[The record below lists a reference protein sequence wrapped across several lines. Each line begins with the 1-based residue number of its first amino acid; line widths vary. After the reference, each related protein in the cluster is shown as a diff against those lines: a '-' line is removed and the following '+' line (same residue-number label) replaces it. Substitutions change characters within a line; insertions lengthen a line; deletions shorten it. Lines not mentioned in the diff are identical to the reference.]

1 MTDIFC
7 LLNNEN
13 NIIFKN
19 KDIINSFSQEY
30 LFKYNIT
37 NLKDFYKLQILIN
50 TNYLSIDGIEIICN
64 GIIYNYSEVYT
75 LLNITPSTNNSYEI
89 IIHLYKLYG
98 IKQTLN
104 IIDGSFS
111 FILIDN
117 RISQKETN
125 CKLYICKDPFGTIP
139 IYFFKIPIYNSY
151 IYAISSNLQ
160 ILKKLSTYSN
170 DYLIEYNTFK
180 SSSYS
185 CFILEIKALSY
196 WELKKQNIIYYI
208 PNNLNLKTINQD
220 FFNQTIYYLNQS
232 IIKKYSYTKTFNN
245 AFLLTCD
252 VTNILLAYYFI
263 QNKINITFF
272 IIGIENSKKLIY
284 IKKVADFLNIKYI
297 EIKISICDFNE
308 TYNYI
313 KNNLL
318 NTLLNG
324 FNSISYNKSFSNLL
338 NQEKEE
344 KVFTYLFSKYLK
356 ENSNINFIC
365 SSFGG
370 NEIFA
375 ISKNEKIINEN
386 IFLYD
391 KNIRSNIKNISKS
404 LDYIYFFNCMNHN
417 NINIIF
423 PFLDKNFINFYLS
436 SHLTLKNNDV
446 LKNNDLLKNN
456 EEKKQSTLLFEKT
469 ELNKDDKKISSFSD
483 YKTFSTFN
491 LLTYFSFDISK

>member
-19 KDIINSFSQEY
+19 KDIINSFNHESLFEY
-30 LFKYNIT
+30 NFK
-37 NLKDFYKLQILIN
+37 NLKDYYKLQILIN
-50 TNYLSIDGIEIICN
+50 KNYLSIDGIEIICN
-64 GIIYNYSEVYT
+64 GIIYNSSELYT
-75 LLNITPSTNNSYEI
+75 LLNITPTTSNSYEI

-117 RISQKETN
+117 RISNKETN
-125 CKLYICKDPFGTIP
+125 CKVYICKDPFGTIP
-139 IYFFKIPIYNSY
+139 IYFFKIPINNNY

-160 ILKKLSTYSN
+160 ILKKLYSYSN
-170 DYLIEYNTFK
+170 DYSNDYSNNYLTEYNTFK

-185 CFILEIKALSY
+185 YFILEIKALSY
-196 WELKKQNIIYYI
+196 WELKKQNKIYYI
-208 PNNLNLKTINQD
+208 PNNLNLQTINED
-220 FFNQTIYYLNQS
+220 FFNKTIHYLNQS

-245 AFLLTCD
+245 AFLLTSD
-252 VTNILLAYYFI
+252 ITNIFLAYYFI

-272 IIGIENSKKLIY
+272 IIGIENSNNFIY
-284 IKKVADFLNIKYI
+284 TKKVADFLNIKYV
-297 EIKISICDFNE
+297 EIKISTSYFNE
-308 TYNYI
+308 TYSYI
-313 KNNLL
+313 ENNLL

-324 FNSISYNKSFSNLL
+324 FNSTNYNKNFSNLL
-338 NQEKEE
+338 NEEKQE
-344 KVFTYLFSKYLK
+344 KVFLYLFSKHLK
-356 ENSNINFIC
+356 DNTNINFIYSC
-365 SSFGG
+365 FGG

-375 ISKNEKIINEN
+375 ISKNEKIIDEN

-391 KNIRSNIKNISKS
+391 KNIRSRLKNISKS
-404 LDYIYFFNCMNHN
+404 FDYIYFFNCMNNN

-436 SHLTLKNNDV
+436 TYLI
-446 LKNNDLLKNN
+446 LKNN
-456 EEKKQSTLLFEKT
+456 EELFLFFEKT
-469 ELNKDDKKISSFSD
+469 KINKDNKKMLSFLD
-483 YKTFSTFN
+483 YNTFLTFN
-491 LLTYFSFDISK
+491 LLSYFPFDIPK

>member
-75 LLNITPSTNNSYEI
+75 LLNITPATNNSYEI

-125 CKLYICKDPFGTIP
+125 CKVYICKDPFGTIP
-139 IYFFKIPIYNSY
+139 IYFFKIPIYNTY

-263 QNKINITFF
+263 QNKI
-272 IIGIENSKKLIY
+272 
-284 IKKVADFLNIKYI
+284 V
-297 EIKISICDFNE
+297 
-308 TYNYI
+308 
-313 KNNLL
+313 
-318 NTLLNG
+318 
-324 FNSISYNKSFSNLL
+324 
-338 NQEKEE
+338 
-344 KVFTYLFSKYLK
+344 
-356 ENSNINFIC
+356 
-365 SSFGG
+365 
-370 NEIFA
+370 
-375 ISKNEKIINEN
+375 
-386 IFLYD
+386 
-391 KNIRSNIKNISKS
+391 
-404 LDYIYFFNCMNHN
+404 
-417 NINIIF
+417 
-423 PFLDKNFINFYLS
+423 
-436 SHLTLKNNDV
+436 
-446 LKNNDLLKNN
+446 
-456 EEKKQSTLLFEKT
+456 
-469 ELNKDDKKISSFSD
+469 
-483 YKTFSTFN
+483 
-491 LLTYFSFDISK
+491 

>member
-19 KDIINSFSQEY
+19 KDIINSFNHESLFEY
-30 LFKYNIT
+30 NFK
-37 NLKDFYKLQILIN
+37 NLKDYYKLQILMN
-50 TNYLSIDGIEIICN
+50 KNYLSIDGIEIICN
-64 GIIYNYSEVYT
+64 GIIYNFSEVYT
-75 LLNITPSTNNSYEI
+75 LLNITPTTNNSYEI

-117 RISQKETN
+117 RISRKETN

-139 IYFFKIPIYNSY
+139 IYFFKIPINNNY

-160 ILKKLSTYSN
+160 ILKKLSSYSNEYLNEYSN
-170 DYLIEYNTFK
+170 DYLIEHNTFK

-185 CFILEIKALSY
+185 YFILEIKALSF
-196 WELKKQNIIYYI
+196 WQLKKQNKIYYI
-208 PNNLNLKTINQD
+208 PNNLNLKTMNED
-220 FFNQTIYYLNQS
+220 FFNKTTYYLNQS
-232 IIKKYSYTKTFNN
+232 IIKKYSYTKTSNN

-263 QNKINITFF
+263 QNKINIDFF
-272 IIGIENSKKLIY
+272 IIGIENSDKLIY
-284 IKKVADFLNIKYI
+284 IKKVADFLNINYV
-297 EIKISICDFNE
+297 EIKISTCDFDK
-308 TYNYI
+308 TYSHI

-318 NTLLNG
+318 NSILNG
-324 FNSISYNKSFSNLL
+324 FNSIDYNNFFSNLL
-338 NQEKEE
+338 NEEKEE
-344 KVFTYLFSKYLK
+344 KVLIYLFSKYLK
-356 ENSNINFIC
+356 DNTNINFIY

-391 KNIRSNIKNISKS
+391 KNIRSCLKNISKS
-404 LDYIYFFNCMNHN
+404 FDYIYFFNCMNN
-417 NINIIF
+417 ISINIVF

-436 SHLTLKNNDV
+436 RHLILKNNDIS
-446 LKNNDLLKNN
+446 KNN
-456 EEKKQSTLLFEKT
+456 EEQFLFFEKKT
-469 ELNKDDKKISSFSD
+469 LNKDDKKNMSFLD
-483 YKTFSTFN
+483 YNNFSTFN
-491 LLTYFSFDISK
+491 LLTYFPFDISK